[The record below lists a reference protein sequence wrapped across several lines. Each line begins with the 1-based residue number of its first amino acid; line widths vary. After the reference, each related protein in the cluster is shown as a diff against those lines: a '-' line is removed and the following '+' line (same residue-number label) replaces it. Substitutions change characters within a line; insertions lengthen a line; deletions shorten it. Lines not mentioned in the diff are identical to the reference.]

1 MYTNQSRIFLFTW
14 SMNMIIVSLI
24 GFFPKY
30 EPYLYLRGY
39 FNILVLVYL
48 WKDIR
53 LKDQASK
60 SILIF
65 MAYLFILCLFSSNIR
80 LSLTMTVKT
89 SIGMLVYM
97 LAYRFFDG
105 SGQFHKLLG
114 YYKYLFILLLLTIVL
129 SNLLGIGQ
137 TGYGE
142 DPAAEESV
150 FFGSIGVN
158 ITKLLIIP
166 ILIAPVYL
174 FNIKGKLNKAVS
186 IILILTGIIITIIAF
201 KRSSTLGLIGGA
213 LVYALLMKKSKIVKP
228 LIYLVII
235 AYVSFPLY
243 KDYLFNSFEAR
254 KGQLYYVSKEAESME
269 QEARYWETA
278 NVINALKEDDLIHT
292 FFGSEIFNEFDYFNV
307 VRMLHIDYNVILN
320 GSGIIGLFLF
330 LIIYYYI
337 IKKAWFYRRKAKD
350 EHTRLIS
357 ISVISIIVYAM
368 FMSIGGSVRAF
379 DFRGPI
385 FIYAGAALGFL
396 ENEFIKNKLAQN
408 ESATPYKQINNISTT
423 TKQSFEAI

>member
-39 FNILVLVYL
+39 FNILVLIYL

-53 LKDQASK
+53 LKDPASK
-60 SILIF
+60 YIMIF
-65 MAYLFILCLFSSNIR
+65 MVYLFILCLFSSNIR

-97 LAYRFFDG
+97 LAQRFFGG
-105 SGQFHKLLG
+105 SGQFNKLLG

-142 DPAAEESV
+142 DPSAEESV

-174 FNIKGKLNKAVS
+174 YNIKGKLNKAIS
-186 IILILTGIIITIIAF
+186 IILILIGIIITIIAF

-228 LIYLVII
+228 LIYIVII
-235 AYVSFPLY
+235 AYFSFPLY

-269 QEARYWETA
+269 KEARYWETA
-278 NVINALKEDDLIHT
+278 NVLNALKEDDLIHT

-350 EHTRLIS
+350 EQTRLIS

-379 DFRGPI
+379 DFRGPV

-396 ENEFIKNKLAQN
+396 ESEFIKSRLAQN
-408 ESATPYKQINNISTT
+408 ESATQYNPAENISNTT
-423 TKQSFEAI
+423 NKSFETI